1 MEKILT
7 QICMKNCW
15 NTKTQEI
22 HNAYPEGSFKRL
34 FWEEQLR
41 AAQAKDPRQVR
52 WHPLII
58 RWCLN
63 LKLLSSAAYHAT
75 RTAGFIALPSERT
88 LRDYTHYFKHQPGF
102 QQELNRQLLKE
113 SKVNELSE
121 QRKYCGIVF
130 DEMKIKE
137 NLVYDKYT
145 GSVVGFTNL
154 GEINDDLLALER
166 ECKDDQEH
174 PPVANHILV
183 LMVRGIFF
191 KLEFPYAH
199 FGTVGITA
207 DQLFP
212 IVWDGIRQ
220 VEGVGLKV
228 IFITADGASPN
239 RKFFRM
245 HRELNDTTPIYKTRN
260 PFAQEE
266 RWIFF
271 ISDPPHLIKTTR
283 NCWSHSALN
292 GTRLMTV
299 SRVITVKY
307 TYIVYVRV
315 CI

>member
-1 MEKILT
+1 MLLERQALSHFHP
-7 QICMKNCW
+7 NGHCW
-15 NTKTQEI
+15 
-22 HNAYPEGSFKRL
+22 
-34 FWEEQLR
+34 
-41 AAQAKDPRQVR
+41 
-52 WHPLII
+52 II
-58 RWCLN
+58 PIT
-63 LKLLSSAAYHAT
+63 LSSNQGSNKNLT
-75 RTAGFIALPSERT
+75 DNF
-88 LRDYTHYFKHQPGF
+88 
-102 QQELNRQLLKE
+102 LKE

-137 NLVYDKYT
+137 NLVYDKYA

-266 RWIFF
+266 RWIFY
-271 ISDPPHLIKTTR
+271 L
-283 NCWSHSALN
+283 
-292 GTRLMTV
+292 
-299 SRVITVKY
+299 
-307 TYIVYVRV
+307 
-315 CI
+315 